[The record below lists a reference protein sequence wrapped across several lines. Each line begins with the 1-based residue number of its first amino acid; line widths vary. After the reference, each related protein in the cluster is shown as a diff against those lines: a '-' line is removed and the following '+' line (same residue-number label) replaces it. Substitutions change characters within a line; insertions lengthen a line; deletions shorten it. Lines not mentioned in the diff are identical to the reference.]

1 MAVPLLDLKRQ
12 YQPLRDDI
20 REAIDRVC
28 DAQSFIL
35 GAEVESFE
43 REAAEILGVAHAVG
57 VTSGTDALLVALMAL
72 GVGPGDEVVLPVFT
86 FFATAGVVV
95 RLGAR
100 PVFVDID
107 PTDYCLDMGQVAERL
122 SATTRAVIPV
132 HLFGQAADMGA
143 LAAVAGGVPII
154 EDCAQAWGA
163 TFDGQL
169 VGGMGIMGAFSFF
182 PSKNLGCFGDGGLV
196 TTNEAAVAARLRQL
210 RVHGQSGTYEHAT
223 VGGNFRLDALQAAVL
238 RVKLPRVEGWIEG
251 RRANAARYARLFSEA
266 GLDHVVG
273 LPEAVDGRGHT
284 FNQYVIRAPHR
295 DELRAFLAERGVIA
309 AVYYPLPLHLQPCFA
324 SLGHAAG
331 DFPVAERAS
340 REVLALPVFP
350 ELTVAEQEQVVGAIG
365 DFYRRVKPR
374 AV

>member
-12 YQPLRDDI
+12 YEPLRDDI

-107 PTDYCLDMGQVAERL
+107 PTDSCLDMGQVAERL

-238 RVKLPRVEGWIEG
+238 RVKLPWVEGWIEG
-251 RRANAARYARLFSEA
+251 RRANAGRYARLFSEA

-350 ELTVAEQEQVVGAIG
+350 ELTAGEQEEVVDAIG
-365 DFYRRVKPR
+365 DFYRRVSPS
-374 AV
+374 